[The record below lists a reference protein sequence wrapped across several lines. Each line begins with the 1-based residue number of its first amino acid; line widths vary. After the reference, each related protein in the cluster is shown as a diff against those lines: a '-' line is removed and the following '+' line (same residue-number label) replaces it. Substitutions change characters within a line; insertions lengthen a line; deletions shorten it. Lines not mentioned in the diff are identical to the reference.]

1 MNSRVEQRL
10 SDPARRRLSR
20 DPEVTL
26 RVIPQHPRQTP
37 EPVEVRVKGPLLPGP
52 VGAHLA
58 VFDYNRDVD
67 RVAAAAAPRRDGSF
81 PDYGLDDFRFHQLNA
96 YAVAS
101 RAVELVELELGRG
114 LGWGFEASRLIVLP
128 HAGYMANA
136 FYSEETHSLQF
147 YSFRQQD
154 GEIYHTALVHDIV
167 AHETGHALLDAVRDR
182 YTEANE
188 PETAALHEAI
198 GDLTAV
204 FAALSHAQVRSD
216 FLRQAGPELRGSNP
230 VASIADDFGGSGPA
244 GRLSLRDLTSSRPP
258 AAYAGV
264 VEPHDLSLKLT
275 TAVWQ
280 ALVRLFQAN
289 RAGGDDPDEALR
301 LARRAVQRMVVRALD
316 YLPPA
321 DATFEDFA
329 VAMLRADSFANPDDR
344 RGFRSLV
351 AQALTQGGVLQ
362 DPQGARE
369 VLERS
374 AEPAWRDLPP
384 AWPRLTP
391 LEAYVLLDA
400 HRRDL
405 ALGRSPGY
413 RDFVVRGFDMTSKPP
428 DHTTIDEVILV
439 YEYPVEVELP
449 RRFGSLAGRWIT
461 IWGGGTLVFD
471 SDGGLRHHARKPVT
485 AARIRRTL
493 EFLASIVGT
502 ALTEVHRTDDDQL
515 RLAAARRPYLAEVG
529 PEGVAIRTNPAARCG
544 ARPPA
549 PEEYL

>member
-1 MNSRVEQRL
+1 MSQRREQRL
-10 SDPARRRLSR
+10 SYPAHRRLSR
-20 DPEVTL
+20 DAEVTL
-26 RVIPQHPRQTP
+26 RVIPQHPRETP

-52 VGAHLA
+52 VGTHLA
-58 VFDYNRDVD
+58 VFDYNRDRD
-67 RVAAAAAPRRDGSF
+67 TVAAAAAPRRDGSF
-81 PDYGLDDFRFHQLNA
+81 PDYDVDDFRFHQLNA
-96 YAVAS
+96 YAVAT
-101 RAVELVELELGRG
+101 RAAELVELELGRG
-114 LGWGFEASRLIVLP
+114 LAWGFEASRLIVLP

-147 YSFRQQD
+147 YSFRQQED
-154 GEIYHTALVHDIV
+154 GDIYHTALVHDVV

-204 FAALSHAQVRSD
+204 LAALTHAEVRAR
-216 FLRQAGPELRGSNP
+216 LLLEAGPELRGSNP
-230 VASIADDFGGSGPA
+230 VANIAEDFGGSGPA
-244 GRLSLRDLTSSRPP
+244 GKLSLRVLTSTRPP
-258 AAYAGV
+258 AAYEGV
-264 VEPHDLSLKLT
+264 IEPHELSLQLT

-289 RAGGDDPDEALR
+289 RAAGDDPDEALR
-301 LARRAVQRMVVRALD
+301 LARRVVQRMVVRALD

-321 DATFEDFA
+321 DATFDEFA
-329 VAMLRADSFANPDDR
+329 VAMLRADVFANPDDR

-362 DPQGARE
+362 DPQGALE
-369 VLERS
+369 VTTAR
-374 AEPAWRDLPP
+374 PWRGRPP

-400 HRRDL
+400 HRSEL
-405 ALGRSPGY
+405 ALSPFAGY
-413 RDFVVRGFDMTSKPP
+413 RDFVVHGFDVTSKPP
-428 DHTTIDEVILV
+428 DHDTIDEVILV

-449 RRFGSLAGRWIT
+449 RRFGSLAGQWIT

-485 AARIRRTL
+485 AKRIRRTL

-502 ALTEVHRTDDDQL
+502 ALTEVHRTDDDRL

-529 PEGVAIRTNPAARCG
+529 PEGVTLRTNPAARCG
-544 ARPPA
+544 ARTTP
-549 PEEYL
+549 PEEYA